1 MGTFGVTTSG
11 RRTTQE
17 MIIAQ
22 RRRFACGCVAPYF
35 RRLLQGDE
43 RFRRRGDRL
52 DRTWLKT

>member
-1 MGTFGVTTSG
+1 
-11 RRTTQE
+11 

-22 RRRFACGCVAPYF
+22 RRRFARGCVVPYF